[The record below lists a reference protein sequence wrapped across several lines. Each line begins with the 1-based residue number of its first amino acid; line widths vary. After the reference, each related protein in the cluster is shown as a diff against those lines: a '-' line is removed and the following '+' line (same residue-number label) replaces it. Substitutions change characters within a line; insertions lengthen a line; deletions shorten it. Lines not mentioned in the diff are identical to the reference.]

1 MQGVFYTWRL
11 VLTYHRSYAILIK
24 SGNLTKELAMK
35 KNYKALIEA
44 ITEGLIIFTAWPW
57 IISLPTE
64 DMGFG
69 NVIFF
74 ILMLILGVML
84 SCRAVY
90 CYGKFA
96 RSSNGYK
103 VPKEPAA
110 KKNRTLIEAIIW
122 GVIIVVEAVWFL
134 NDFMI
139 GDEWF
144 NAVLPAVI
152 ISIAAM
158 LIRIAICVFRHK
170 NVPLPWEKSSDKD
183 YTALIEAVIC
193 IALTAGAPFWIN
205 NLPRD
210 TGYGALII
218 GFPTIL
224 ICQGLFCRAAYLVY
238 KFIKSMKE

>member
-1 MQGVFYTWRL
+1 
-11 VLTYHRSYAILIK
+11 
-24 SGNLTKELAMK
+24 MK
-35 KNYKALIEA
+35 KNYKTLTEA
-44 ITEGLIIFTAWPW
+44 IIEGLIIFTAWPW
-57 IISLPTE
+57 IISLPTK
-64 DMGFG
+64 DTGFG

-122 GVIIVVEAVWFL
+122 GIIIIIETIWFL
-134 NDFMI
+134 SYFQI

-152 ISIAAM
+152 VSIAAI
-158 LIRIAICVFRHK
+158 LIRIAICVFRYK
-170 NVPLPWEKSSDKD
+170 NIPLPWEKSSDKN
-183 YTALIEAVIC
+183 YTVLIEAVIC
-193 IALTAGAPFWIN
+193 IALTAVAPFWIN
-205 NLPRD
+205 SLPQD
-210 TGYGALII
+210 TGYGALVL
-218 GFPTIL
+218 GLPTIA
-224 ICQGLFCRAAYLVY
+224 ICMGLFCRAAYCVY
-238 KFIKSMKE
+238 KFIMSVKDNAP